1 MTVLAI
7 LGSPSKTSRTAR
19 LIDRSRVALAALDI
33 ELQTISIHDFPADA
47 LLHGQFSHPQIQDFQ
62 QRVGAASGLIIATPV
77 YKAAYAGALKVLLDL
92 IPEGGLAGKP
102 VLPLVSG
109 GSPGH
114 LLAVDYSIKPVLAA
128 LKASA
133 IHQGV
138 YAVES
143 QIGANANGEAEL
155 AEELEQR
162 LQTAVHEFAALLG
175 VNAPAPHAPRYAND
189 FISRLISL

>member
-7 LGSPSKTSRTAR
+7 LGSPSKNSRTAR
-19 LIDRSRVALAALDI
+19 LIERSRAALDI
-33 ELQTISIHDFPADA
+33 ELQTLSIHDFPAEA
-47 LLHGQFSHPQIQDFQ
+47 LLHGQFSHPAVQDFQ
-62 QRVGAASGLIIATPV
+62 HQVQEARGLIIATPV

-143 QIGANANGEAEL
+143 QIGADAEGRAEL

>member
-1 MTVLAI
+1 
-7 LGSPSKTSRTAR
+7 
-19 LIDRSRVALAALDI
+19 
-33 ELQTISIHDFPADA
+33 
-47 LLHGQFSHPQIQDFQ
+47 LHGQFSHPQIQDFQ
-62 QRVGAASGLIIATPV
+62 QRVSAASGLIIATPV
-77 YKAAYAGALKVLLDL
+77 Q
-92 IPEGGLAGKP
+92 GGLCRCAQGVAGSDSRRRPGGKP

>member
-7 LGSPSKTSRTAR
+7 LGSPSKKSRTAR
-19 LIDRSRVALAALDI
+19 LIERSRVALAALDI
-33 ELQTISIHDFPADA
+33 KLQTISIHDFPADA

-62 QRVGAASGLIIATPV
+62 QRIGAARGLIIATPV

-143 QIGANANGEAEL
+143 QIGATANGEAEL

-162 LQTAVHEFAALLG
+162 LQTAVHEFAVLLG
-175 VNAPAPHAPRYAND
+175 VNTPAPHAPRYAND